1 MASFSARL
9 SGANRGNQAI
19 EQERWRALEHLLQSA
34 GFIPLD
40 NRRILDIGCGS
51 GKILAGFESWGAK
64 RQNLFGVDLLAD
76 RIKRAKEQ
84 FPEITFRETNAEALP
99 FVDGSFDLVA
109 VFTVFSSILDDQMA
123 RNITRE
129 INRVLRSGGA
139 VVWYDFRLN
148 NPFNPQ
154 VRGIPRQE
162 VASLFP
168 GFAVRLVTT
177 TLLPPLARRL
187 GPLTDRLYACLASL
201 RCLRTHY
208 LGVLVKP

>member
-1 MASFSARL
+1 MKSGICSETYSEVDRLKEAYSGYEARGYAQSKW

-84 FPEITFRETNAEALP
+84 FPEITFRETNAE
-99 FVDGSFDLVA
+99 
-109 VFTVFSSILDDQMA
+109 
-123 RNITRE
+123 
-129 INRVLRSGGA
+129 
-139 VVWYDFRLN
+139 
-148 NPFNPQ
+148 
-154 VRGIPRQE
+154 
-162 VASLFP
+162 
-168 GFAVRLVTT
+168 
-177 TLLPPLARRL
+177 
-187 GPLTDRLYACLASL
+187 
-201 RCLRTHY
+201 
-208 LGVLVKP
+208 